1 MFDDAANLVNNPHY
15 RGLGWHSFLNSPLT
29 CDPEISVR
37 TEAMT
42 QEIHQRID
50 ELARKDV
57 ETHDPEMPQEL
68 YRLSRELEK
77 IMKE

>member
-1 MFDDAANLVNNPHY
+1 
-15 RGLGWHSFLNSPLT
+15 
-29 CDPEISVR
+29 
-37 TEAMT
+37 MT